1 MPFCK
6 LYFLRFGSF
15 DIIKLYFEDKR
26 GVNVIVIVCVDDNL
40 GMMFNN
46 RRQSRDVE
54 VVKKIVELT
63 KGSRLWMNRYSYEL
77 FENLESANVNVD
89 SGFLSE
95 TANEEYCFVENVYL
109 EPYEKWV
116 EKIIVFR
123 WNTVYPSDRELDI
136 DLKAW
141 QLIES
146 SDFVGKSHKKIT
158 MEVYIK

>member
-1 MPFCK
+1 M
-6 LYFLRFGSF
+6 
-15 DIIKLYFEDKR
+15 
-26 GVNVIVIVCVDDNL
+26 IVIVCVDDNL

-63 KGSRLWMNRYSYEL
+63 KDNRLWMNRYSYEL
-77 FENLESANVNVD
+77 FEELDYSNINVD

-95 TANEEYCFVENVYL
+95 TANEEYCFVENVDL
-109 EPYEKWV
+109 KPFEKWV

-136 DLKAW
+136 DLKSW
-141 QLIES
+141 ELIES
-146 SDFVGKSHKKIT
+146 SEFFGKSHEKIT
-158 MEVYIK
+158 MEVYSK

>member
-1 MPFCK
+1 M
-6 LYFLRFGSF
+6 
-15 DIIKLYFEDKR
+15 
-26 GVNVIVIVCVDDNL
+26 IVIVCVDDNL

-46 RRQSRDVE
+46 RRQSRDIE
-54 VVKKIVELT
+54 VVKKVGGLT
-63 KGSRLWMNRYSYEL
+63 KGSWLWMNKYSYEL
-77 FENLESANVNVD
+77 FEELDCNRINID

-95 TANEEYCFVENVYL
+95 TANGEYCFVENTDL

-116 EKIIVFR
+116 EKIIIFR

-136 DLKAW
+136 DLKSW
-141 QLIES
+141 QLIEN

>member
-1 MPFCK
+1 M
-6 LYFLRFGSF
+6 
-15 DIIKLYFEDKR
+15 
-26 GVNVIVIVCVDDNL
+26 IVIVCVDDNL

-63 KGSRLWMNRYSYEL
+63 KDNRLWMNRYSYEL
-77 FENLESANVNVD
+77 FENLESTNVNVD

-95 TANEEYCFVENVYL
+95 TANGEYCFVENIDL

-123 WNTVYPSDRELDI
+123 WNTVYPSDHELDI
-136 DLKAW
+136 DLGSW
-141 QLIES
+141 QLLES
-146 SDFVGKSHKKIT
+146 SEFVGKSHEKIT
-158 MEVYIK
+158 MEVYSK

>member
-1 MPFCK
+1 M
-6 LYFLRFGSF
+6 
-15 DIIKLYFEDKR
+15 
-26 GVNVIVIVCVDDNL
+26 IVIVCVDDNL

-63 KGSRLWMNRYSYEL
+63 KDNRLWMNRYSYEL
-77 FENLESANVNVD
+77 FEELDCSNINVD

-95 TANEEYCFVENVYL
+95 TANGEYCFVENVDL
-109 EPYEKWV
+109 EHFEKWV

-123 WNTVYPSDRELDI
+123 WNTVYPCDRELDI
-136 DLKAW
+136 DLKTW

-146 SDFVGKSHKKIT
+146 SEFAGKSHKKIT